1 MGNDCAVVV
10 LFDDDVEH
18 ARAALRFHR
27 TFVVIRNLGPIVT
40 LGIESTV
47 HPDSQLACDLPT
59 VLSLFS
65 IVLGVIVYE
74 GVDVLTSVPSSP
86 GIALLLLNLACTC
99 GERMVQRHLLAVQTV
114 DVSKPGLMLINNSV
128 GMILVACAT
137 PLRPGEVTR
146 TLHALS
152 KWPSPGLHVLLSA
165 LVGSAISYFGLK
177 LQKLVT
183 ATSFMVLGAGCKMLL
198 ILIGIVAFGDLSRPG
213 AVLGGLASLLGCIAY
228 AQIQRA
234 ASSSNAPIKGP
245 APLPWSLFV
254 TYAVVMTAMIASIT
268 DPAVSAEQLAR
279 VA

>member
-1 MGNDCAVVV
+1 MDLGIAVAGWATSSVGMTLLNKVAVSSTDAPFGV
-10 LFDDDVEH
+10 LIVQMSITCVL
-18 ARAALRFHR
+18 ALASRNIHLGEGTQRWAMTVPWLFFLMMMSSMLALHYVSIG

-65 IVLGVIVYE
+65 VVLGVIVSE

-165 LVGSAISYFGLK
+165 LVGSAICYFGLK
-177 LQKLVT
+177 LQ
-183 ATSFMVLGAGCKMLL
+183 
-198 ILIGIVAFGDLSRPG
+198 
-213 AVLGGLASLLGCIAY
+213 
-228 AQIQRA
+228 
-234 ASSSNAPIKGP
+234 
-245 APLPWSLFV
+245 
-254 TYAVVMTAMIASIT
+254 
-268 DPAVSAEQLAR
+268 
-279 VA
+279 